1 MDSRKLIPS
10 MFHRR
15 LVLLVVVM
23 ALIVAALG
31 TQILRLSV
39 VEGADR
45 RSQAEARLD
54 RRIYLPTYRGEIRD
68 RHGRVLARD
77 RASYDVAVRYDVV
90 TGSWIR
96 DRAARQARRDIGSS
110 RWNQLSPERRES
122 EIDQREGAW
131 VTMVDRLW
139 SAIQRHGE
147 FDELELERRRDTIRA
162 EVQSLAAVVWEQ
174 QRVSWENRFGTDD
187 EGSSFRPRPIR
198 EQREHHVLLPGVD
211 AQVAYEFQRLSRD
224 LEGIVEVHDASR
236 RENPWNSIDVVVN
249 RAYLPRPLRVDSPV
263 LVRVDGIADHILG
276 SVRNEIWAEDVNRRP
291 FVHPR
296 TGEIDLGGYRPGD
309 IVGSRGIELAFED
322 RLRGLRGV
330 INERRDTGE
339 QQRLEP
345 VPGRDLDLTLDILL
359 QARVQALLSHELG
372 LTRVQSWHQNDQ
384 LPIGRPLNSAAV
396 VLEVQTGEVLA
407 MVSMPT
413 MEMGSR
419 MSASRRTVD
428 FPWVN
433 RAVEAVYPP
442 GSIIKPL
449 VLAAAVEEG
458 RHALDHPIECT
469 GHYYEDRQT
478 IARCWIFREHFGFQN
493 HGPLRAAE
501 ALARSCNIFFYS
513 LGDRLGLPRLSS
525 WFARFGLGEPL
536 QLGLAIERV
545 DEEGASTLVGEAGG
559 TIPDEREV
567 ARLRERR
574 DSIPF
579 AAVMAGIGQ
588 GPITWT
594 PVQAANAYATIARGG
609 IVRDATLVR
618 DEQRL
623 TPRSSREH
631 APLSPRLV
639 ETILE
644 GLRQSVE
651 ESFGTGYQIRYDD
664 RDLPPHRIMNVPGV
678 INWAKTG
685 TAQAPALRVD
695 STGDG
700 IPDSWMTGL
709 SHAWFVG
716 LVGSERRR
724 EPEYAIAV
732 IVEYGGSGG
741 RVAGPIANEIVRA
754 LQDEGY
760 LEGGAVADAGRF
772 PGSAERGARP

>member
-23 ALIVAALG
+23 ALVVAALA

-45 RSQAEARLD
+45 RSEAESRLD
-54 RRIYLPTYRGEIRD
+54 RRIYLPTYRGEVRD
-68 RHGRVLARD
+68 RRGRVLARD
-77 RASYDVAVRYDVV
+77 RASYDVAIRYDVI

-96 DRAARQARRDIGSS
+96 DRAARQARREIGSS
-110 RWNQLSPERRES
+110 RWNQLSPEEREAEIDRRE
-122 EIDQREGAW
+122 DAW
-131 VTMVDRLW
+131 VTMTERLW
-139 SAIQRHGE
+139 AEVQRHGD

-174 QRVSWENRFGTDD
+174 QRVSWENRFGTDE
-187 EGSSFRPRPIR
+187 EGGGFRPRPIR
-198 EQREHHVLLPGVD
+198 EQREHHVMLPGVD

-224 LEGIVEVHDASR
+224 LDGIVEVHDASR
-236 RENPWNSIDVVVN
+236 RENPWESIDVVVN
-249 RAYLPRPLRVDSPV
+249 RAHLPRPLRSETPV

-276 SVRNEIWAEDVNRRP
+276 SVRDEIWAEDVDRRP

-322 RLRGLRGV
+322 RLRGRRGV

-339 QQRLEP
+339 QRRVEP
-345 VPGRDLDLTLDILL
+345 VPGEDLDLTLDILL

-396 VLEVQTGEVLA
+396 VLEVETGEVLA

-419 MSASRRTVD
+419 MTASRRTVD

-458 RHALDHPIECT
+458 RHALDQPIECT
-469 GHYYEDRQT
+469 GHYYEEHQN
-478 IARCWIFREHFGFQN
+478 IARCWIYRERFGFQN
-493 HGPLRAAE
+493 HGALRAAE
-501 ALARSCNIFFYS
+501 AIARSCNIYFYT
-513 LGDRLGLPRLSS
+513 LGDRLGLASLGR
-525 WFARFGLGEPL
+525 WFTRFGLGQPL
-536 QLGLAIERV
+536 DLGLLHERPG
-545 DEEGASTLVGEAGG
+545 DGGATVRVGEVGG
-559 TIPDEREV
+559 AVPDLEAVEGIRQRGDL
-567 ARLRERR
+567 A
-574 DSIPF
+574 F
-579 AAVMAGIGQ
+579 ASVIMGIGQ
-588 GPITWT
+588 GPVTWT

-618 DEQRL
+618 DDQRL

-651 ESFGTGYQIRYDD
+651 ESFGTGYQIRYDE

-700 IPDSWMTGL
+700 VPDRWMTGL

-760 LEGGAVADAGRF
+760 LEDGVVADAGRL
-772 PGSAERGARP
+772 PGRAAAGARP